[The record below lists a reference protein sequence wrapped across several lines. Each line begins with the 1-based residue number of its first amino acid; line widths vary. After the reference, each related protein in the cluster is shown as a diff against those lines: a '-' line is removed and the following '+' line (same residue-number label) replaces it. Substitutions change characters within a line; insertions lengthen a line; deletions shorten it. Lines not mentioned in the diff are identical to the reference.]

1 MKTRKPFY
9 NKIAQGLMS
18 FVVIIILLTLI
29 LASSIFY
36 QSNITANAVK
46 ENSFDKNP
54 ASFSIKGV
62 NEDR

>member
-1 MKTRKPFY
+1 MLY
-9 NKIAQGLMS
+9 SKIAQSLMS
-18 FVVIIILLTLI
+18 FATIIILLSSI

-36 QSNITANAVK
+36 QSSLTANAVK

-54 ASFSIKGV
+54 ASFSIKNI